1 MTKNKTLL
9 FLLITII
16 FTLLGWGSL
25 WFLVRNGR
33 IDSSNLL
40 FFGLLVLG
48 GSAPTLSVFVI
59 LAVTEGKQGFQAY
72 WNRLCLFR
80 IPFGYYLFPLVFLFL
95 LGILPDILAGA
106 LVEKFSSLAQFSWIT
121 VPGIFLAS
129 LIFGGLEE
137 LGWRG
142 LLQHEFQRKYA
153 PWVMHGLI
161 WVIWAAWHY
170 PLFHIPG
177 ISQYG
182 LSFWIFSVYALIYS
196 TLLGWLYGRTHS
208 IPLVVFGHMLMN
220 TFATIG
226 ILDFLW
232 KDSLDWLTVL
242 IALVVL
248 IGVHFVWPIHQT
260 NQEPTS

>member
-1 MTKNKTLL
+1 MAKNKTLF
-9 FLLITII
+9 FLLITVI

-25 WFLVRNGR
+25 WYLARDGR
-33 IDSSNLL
+33 LESTNLL

-48 GSAPTLSVFVI
+48 GSAPTLSAFI
-59 LAVTEGKQGFQAY
+59 TIAITEGKQGFQAY
-72 WNRLCLFR
+72 WKRLFLFR
-80 IPFGYYLFPLVFLFL
+80 IPIGYYLFPLVFLFL
-95 LGILPDILAGA
+95 LGILPDLLEGELAA
-106 LVEKFSSLAQFSWIT
+106 KFSTLAQFSWIT
-121 VPGIFLAS
+121 VPGIFLSS

-142 LLQHEFQRKYA
+142 LLQHEFQKKFS

-161 WVIWAAWHY
+161 WVIWAVWHY

-182 LSFWIFSVYALIYS
+182 LNFWIFSVYALIYS
-196 TLLGWLYGRTHS
+196 TLLGWLYGRTQS
-208 IPLVVFGHMLMN
+208 MPLVVFGHMLMN

-232 KDSLDWLTVL
+232 KNSLDWLTVT
-242 IALVVL
+242 IALAVL
-248 IGVHFVWPIHQT
+248 VGVHVVWPIFQT
-260 NQEPTS
+260 KQEATA